1 MAVPKKEAE
10 IRVRD
15 EKSPSGPRT
24 AVVRFGKNV
33 EILGEDGKWYP
44 VKDDEGGKVI
54 IQQALGLLTVGN
66 LPG

>member
-1 MAVPKKEAE
+1 
-10 IRVRD
+10 
-15 EKSPSGPRT
+15 
-24 AVVRFGKNV
+24 VRFGKNV